1 MLSCH
6 NVFPL
11 PFCPTA
17 PVRTTALHDT
27 HQPQKKAVLADD
39 KLPEEFRVALAT
51 VVDRDLFEKAWTPMS
66 DHQIKNPEFALNII
80 F

>member
-1 MLSCH
+1 M
-6 NVFPL
+6 
-11 PFCPTA
+11 
-17 PVRTTALHDT
+17 
-27 HQPQKKAVLADD
+27 LADD